1 MQALQLQFQF
11 MDEVGPRPI
20 PCDDNSPSDE
30 GQTPDQPSKPLCAS
44 ISAVPQ
50 PFAGPSALR

>member
-20 PCDDNSPSDE
+20 PCDDDFPFDE
-30 GQTPDQPSKPLCAS
+30 GQAPDQPSKPLCAS
-44 ISAVPQ
+44 KSAVPQ
-50 PFAGPSALR
+50 PFTRPSALR